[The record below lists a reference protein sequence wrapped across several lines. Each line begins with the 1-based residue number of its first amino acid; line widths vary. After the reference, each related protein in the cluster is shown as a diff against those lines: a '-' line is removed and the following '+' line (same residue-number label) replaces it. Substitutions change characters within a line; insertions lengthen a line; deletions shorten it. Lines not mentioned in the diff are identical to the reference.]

1 MRAVLTTSEET
12 VPRRGDGAFVGPRR
26 ARMVVKRVDPLS
38 VLKVSVIFYT
48 CVALVIDVALVI
60 VYWIIGVLGV
70 LQSLKELLTSLGFGD
85 PRAGFEISG
94 AWMFKWLALGSIGSI
109 VVWSVVT
116 TLFALLYNLVSD
128 LVGGVSVTLTDKR

>member
-1 MRAVLTTSEET
+1 MKAVLTTSSDT
-12 VPRRGDGAFVGPRR
+12 VPRRDGGMQVPRR

-38 VLKVSVIFYT
+38 VLKVSVIIYT
-48 CVALVIDVALVI
+48 CVVLVIDAAVVI
-60 VYWIIGVLGV
+60 VYWFLSVLGV

-85 PRAGFEISG
+85 PKTGFEISG
-94 AWMFKWLALGSIGSI
+94 AWMFKWLTLGSLGSI

-128 LVGGVSVTLTDKR
+128 LVGGVSVTLVDKR